1 MENYPIKKTTLSF
14 TAIKEFAESPCSLL
28 HYWNKERDEPTYD
41 MQLGKVFEMLFLRPN
56 EFSKYFQ
63 LRDSIDISQKLEKYA
78 IWYSEMMPEPTRMI
92 SLAQNKAW
100 IAEFEAAA
108 IAKGKVAIRNTDLE
122 KIENRLRDEVE
133 AENTASGITYIKD
146 TLYYA
151 ALGMCTAASSYSPS
165 NLGISHDNFVKFD
178 DFDIFG
184 VKFRGEA
191 DSLEKSP
198 HVITDLKKVP
208 NAHPKYLERLILE
221 RKWHWQAYIYSKA
234 FDTRTVLYL
243 CVEGKAPYNHFRF
256 QFSEKHLLLAEQE
269 IRVQCER
276 FKIWIEKG
284 YPENSYNFHLEGTPR
299 NYILPL
305 SKWQENTLDLSE
317 EVENA

>member
-1 MENYPIKKTTLSF
+1 MEKYPIKKTTLSF
-14 TAIKEFAESPCSLL
+14 TAIKEFAQSPLTLL

-41 MQLGKVFEMLFLRPN
+41 MHLGKVFEMLFLRPN
-56 EFSKYFQ
+56 EFSKCFQ
-63 LRDSIDISQKLEKYA
+63 LCDSIDISQKLEKYA
-78 IWYSEMMPEPTRMI
+78 IYNSEMMPEPTRMI

-108 IAKGKVAIRNTDLE
+108 IANGKVAIRNTEIE
-122 KIENRLRDEVE
+122 KLENRLRYEVE
-133 AENTASGITYIKD
+133 AENTVSGISYIKD
-146 TLYYA
+146 SLYYP
-151 ALGMCTAASSYSPS
+151 ALGMCAAAASYAPS
-165 NLGISHDNFVKFD
+165 NFGVSHDNFVKFD
-178 DFDIFG
+178 DLDIFG

-191 DSLEKSP
+191 DCLYSNP
-198 HVITDLKKVP
+198 RVILDLKKVS
-208 NAHPKYLERLILE
+208 NAYPAYLERWAISQ
-221 RKWHWQAYIYSKA
+221 KWHWQAFIYSKA
-234 FDTRTVLYL
+234 FNTRTVLYL

-276 FKIWIEKG
+276 FKTWIDKG

-305 SKWQENTLDLSE
+305 SRWHENSLELSHE
-317 EVENA
+317 GEND